1 MAPRPDAQ
9 LLASYGE
16 NDLALQNIRLGS
28 GTVTIRGDGIP
39 EGHTVWVAGRQVPV
53 DPTGN
58 FIAEEIF
65 PTGTHTV
72 EVAVLDPDGNG
83 NLYLR
88 DLEFPESDRFF
99 VGMAD
104 FTFSKSHTTG
114 DAKLLQ
120 GENAPYDYDSSLDGR
135 LAFYGTQKFG
145 DHWRVTAS
153 ADTREGPVED
163 LFSNFLDKSPDS
175 LFRRI
180 DSDNHYPTFG
190 DDGVVEEVA
199 PTLGKFYV
207 KVNKGENHAL
217 WGNFTT
223 TTRTTSS
230 RRWIAGCTA
239 PMHTGNPTPS
249 PPSASS
255 VSSVDAFAAQPGTV
269 AGRDEFRGTGGSLYF
284 LHNQDILT
292 GSERVRIEMRDKD
305 SGLVTGV
312 VNLRPSIDYDVDY
325 LQGRILL
332 AEPLSSTGDDNLLVR
347 NGGASGEEAYLVV
360 RYEYSPGFNEIKTL
374 TTGGEG
380 HFWLNDYIKVGL
392 TGNTSDEGDGNGV
405 LGADL
410 TLRKSADSWFKV
422 QSAKSEGLGIELA
435 LFE

>member
-1 MAPRPDAQ
+1 MEDLGVPTWHVSEPENFLRPADSAPRPDAQ

-16 NDLALQNIRLGS
+16 NGLALQNIRLSS

-39 EGHTVWVAGRQVPV
+39 AGHTVWLAGRQVPV
-53 DPTGN
+53 DPRGS

-99 VGMAD
+99 VGMA
-104 FTFSKSHTTG
+104 TSRSRRVKPRAMRSCCRERTRRTTMTLRSTVALPSTERRSSAITG
-114 DAKLLQ
+114 ASPRVPIPAK
-120 GENAPYDYDSSLDGR
+120 GR
-135 LAFYGTQKFG
+135 WK
-145 DHWRVTAS
+145 
-153 ADTREGPVED
+153 D

-190 DDGVVEEVA
+190 DEGVVEEVA

-207 KVNKGENHAL
+207 KVNKGQNHAL

-223 TTRTTSS
+223 NYADNELAQVDRGLYGANAHWQSDAITSFGEQ
-230 RRWIAGCTA
+230 R
-239 PMHTGNPTPS
+239 
-249 PPSASS
+249 
-255 VSSVDAFAAQPGTV
+255 VSVDAFAAQPGTV

-332 AEPLSSTGDDNLLVR
+332 SEPLSSTGDDNLLVR
-347 NGGASGEEAYLVV
+347 SGGASGEEAYLVV

-374 TTGGEG
+374 TKGRRGP
-380 HFWLNDYIKVGL
+380 
-392 TGNTSDEGDGNGV
+392 
-405 LGADL
+405 
-410 TLRKSADSWFKV
+410 R
-422 QSAKSEGLGIELA
+422 LA
-435 LFE
+435 E